1 MFVRFV
7 RRADWSAGTQWSN
20 FIDISRLIYI
30 PLANIHMADFA
41 YAADSMTRIFSEGC
55 SMFYVQRNTEGQLM
69 RVEAEAY
76 AESTETLPADHP
88 DLQAWFANEVM
99 ATSLNQLK
107 QIKQLKQLQKSDL
120 EMIRV
125 LDDLIEVLISK
136 GVILVTDLPAPAQ
149 AKLMDRTQAREAL
162 GGLSQLVGDDE
173 DGLI

>member
-1 MFVRFV
+1 
-7 RRADWSAGTQWSN
+7 
-20 FIDISRLIYI
+20 
-30 PLANIHMADFA
+30 
-41 YAADSMTRIFSEGC
+41 
-55 SMFYVQRNTEGQLM
+55 MFYVQRNAQGQLM
-69 RVEAEAY
+69 RVETEAY

-88 DLQAWFANEVM
+88 DLQDWFANEVM
-99 ATSLNQLK
+99 ATSHNQLK
-107 QIKQLKQLQKSDL
+107 QIKQLKQLRQSDL

-149 AKLMDRTQAREAL
+149 AKLMDRSQAREAL